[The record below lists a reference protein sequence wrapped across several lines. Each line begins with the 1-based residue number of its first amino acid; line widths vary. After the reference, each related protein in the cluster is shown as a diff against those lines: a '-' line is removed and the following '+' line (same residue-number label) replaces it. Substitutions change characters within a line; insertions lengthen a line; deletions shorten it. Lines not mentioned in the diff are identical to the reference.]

1 MKTRLAALSVALW
14 TLCAVAPAGAASFDS
29 MVVIGDSLSDP
40 GNVAARTF
48 GLFPPSPPYNAR
60 ATNGTTAVEQLAG
73 QWGIALTA
81 SMAGGTNFGHIG
93 ALTGQ
98 MSVTHAAS
106 GQAVTTENFADP
118 EYGLS
123 LLRTGT
129 GMQSQLGA
137 YLGSAPTFDPAT
149 TLFTVWGG
157 PNDIFLALAST
168 NPGSV
173 GAVAQAAVGHI
184 AGIVSGLASA
194 GARHILVPNMAD
206 LGATPFGQ
214 ALDPAGLTALSL
226 GFNAGL
232 DSALDLLR
240 AVAPGV
246 SIYEAD
252 VFGAMAALVAAP
264 PAGLN
269 VTDPCLVT
277 SGNAI
282 VSLCG
287 NPDDH
292 LFWDDVHPTSRG
304 HTFVAGVF
312 AQAVPE
318 PRTYLLSAVGLVVI
332 GVVAQR
338 RARHG

>member
-1 MKTRLAALSVALW
+1 MKTRLAALGLALV
-14 TLCAVAPAGAASFDS
+14 TLCTAAPAGAASFDS

-48 GLFPPSPPYNAR
+48 GLFPPTPPYNSR
-60 ATNGTTAVEQLAG
+60 ATNGTTAIEQLAG
-73 QWGIALTA
+73 QWGITLKGST
-81 SMAGGTNFGHIG
+81 AGGTNYGHIG

-98 MSVTHAAS
+98 MTVTHVAS
-106 GQAVTTENFADP
+106 GQTLTTENFADP

-123 LLRTGT
+123 VLRTGT

-173 GAVAQAAVGHI
+173 AAVAQAAVGNI
-184 AGIVSGLASA
+184 AGIVAGLAGA
-194 GARHILVPNMAD
+194 GAQHILVPNMAN
-206 LGATPFGQ
+206 LGATPFGR
-214 ALDPAGLTALSL
+214 AVDPVGLTALSL

-232 DSALDLLR
+232 DGALDLVR
-240 AVAPGV
+240 ASAPGV

-277 SGNAI
+277 SGGAI

-287 NPDDH
+287 NPDGY
-292 LFWDDVHPTSRG
+292 LFWDTVHPTSRG
-304 HTFVAGVF
+304 HEFVAGVF

-318 PRTYLLSAVGLVVI
+318 PSTWALSVLGLAVI
-332 GVVAQR
+332 VVAAPR
-338 RARHG
+338 RARR